1 MSKSKKS
8 KTETVD
14 RTQELIALL
23 RARDMEIVLLKERK
37 RELERTIVNLAND
50 LSLSRNI
57 SRSESEVY
65 EIERAK
71 DDDRD
76 GEYYV

>member
-1 MSKSKKS
+1 MSKRKKS

-14 RTQELIALL
+14 NTQELIALL

-65 EIERAK
+65 EIERAQ

>member
-1 MSKSKKS
+1 MSKRKKS

-14 RTQELIALL
+14 NTQELIALL

-65 EIERAK
+65 EIERAQ

-76 GEYYV
+76 GAYYV

>member
-14 RTQELIALL
+14 NTQELIALL

-65 EIERAK
+65 EIERAQ

>member
-1 MSKSKKS
+1 
-8 KTETVD
+8 
-14 RTQELIALL
+14 
-23 RARDMEIVLLKERK
+23 MEIVLLKERK

-65 EIERAK
+65 EIERAQ
-71 DDDRD
+71 DDNRD